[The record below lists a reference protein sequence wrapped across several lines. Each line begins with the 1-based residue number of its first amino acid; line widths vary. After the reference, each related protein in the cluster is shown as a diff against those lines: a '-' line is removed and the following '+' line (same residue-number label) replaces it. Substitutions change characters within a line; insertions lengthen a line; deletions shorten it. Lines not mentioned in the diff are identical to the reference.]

1 MIFPSLMEHKGL
13 NPASKSE
20 SAGIWAQVQELEEAM
35 DKFLELS
42 LLQF

>member
-1 MIFPSLMEHKGL
+1 MIFPLPIEHEDL
-13 NPASKSE
+13 NPTSKSE
-20 SAGIWAQVQELEEAM
+20 CAGIWAQLQEMEGSM